1 MLDNTKLPNGAS
13 VNVGDA
19 VCLTCFVRTTR
30 PQRKNHDVLATRAA
44 RTLLV
49 LAVSWATWAIL
60 FFTPIPYVSKTSFF
74 GYITAFFAFSAIPA
88 IALKETKKWR
98 DGGQG
103 QVLPSPIPSRLLGF
117 RRHVPLL
124 DDGRGVTYR
133 ITKGARGPEFRW
145 RFDHGVPADDLMITI
160 MANEHLT
167 RIETELGLP
176 VTFPHLTPAGKEEAR
191 KRAEREQPT
200 LEQLQEA
207 AASGDALAKLRLW
220 GRTGEAV
227 TDADQLKIGTYY
239 HLGFDIG
246 RYVRSFE
253 GRQWE
258 GTQFQDDED
267 NNEHGTW
274 HVFDVAESTTQEGA
288 RIGGD
293 EIRTSAAEGSPSVR
307 TIPVSQEEAASV
319 HKALRTSHLAWEVR
333 RQSR

>member
-1 MLDNTKLPNGAS
+1 MAK
-13 VNVGDA
+13 
-19 VCLTCFVRTTR
+19 
-30 PQRKNHDVLATRAA
+30 RAA

-49 LAVSWATWAIL
+49 LAVSWAAWAVL
-60 FFTPIPYVSKTSFF
+60 FFAPIPYVPKTSFF
-74 GYITAFFAFSAIPA
+74 GYITAIFAFFAIPA
-88 IALKETKKWR
+88 IALKQTRTWR

-103 QVLPSPIPSRLLGF
+103 QAHPSPIPPRLLGF
-117 RRHVPLL
+117 SRHVPLL

-133 ITKGARGPEFRW
+133 ITKGARGPQFSW
-145 RFDHGVPADDLMITI
+145 WFDHGVPADDLMITI
-160 MANEHLT
+160 KVKEHLT

-176 VTFPHLTPAGKEEAR
+176 VTFPYLTPAGKEEAR

-227 TDADQLKIGTYY
+227 TDADQLKIDTYY

-246 RYVRSFE
+246 RYVRNFE

-258 GTQFQDDED
+258 GTQFEDDED

-274 HVFDVAESTTQEGA
+274 HVFDVAESTTHEGA
-288 RIGGD
+288 RIGSD
-293 EIRTSAAEGSPSVR
+293 EIRTSAAEGSPSLR
-307 TIPVSQEEAASV
+307 TIPASQEEAASV
-319 HKALRTSHLAWEVR
+319 HKAQRAAHLAWEAR